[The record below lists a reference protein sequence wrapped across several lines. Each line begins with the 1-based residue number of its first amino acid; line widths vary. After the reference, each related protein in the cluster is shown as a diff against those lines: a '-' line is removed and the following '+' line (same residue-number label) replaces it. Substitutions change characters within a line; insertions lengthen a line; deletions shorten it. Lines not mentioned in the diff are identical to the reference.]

1 MTAIEDANYRLLVA
15 RRALATAERELV
27 QGQWDV
33 CANYAQLA
41 AETATKAVI
50 EWWEPA
56 IQGHKPADQLLNI
69 LTGKTLSPEASNAI
83 SELIG
88 DADRVGFQIHIE
100 AVYGNEKA
108 HLTPEQLFDEARAR
122 SILDTARRAVQRAE
136 FIISEL
142 SKTL

>member
-1 MTAIEDANYRLLVA
+1 MTAIEDAKYRLLVA
-15 RRALATAERELV
+15 RRALTTAERELA

-33 CANYAQLA
+33 CANYAQLS

-56 IQGHKPADQLLNI
+56 IQGHNSADQLLNI
-69 LTGKTLSPEASNAI
+69 LTGKTLSPEVSNAI

-88 DADRVGFQIHIE
+88 DADQVGFQIHIE

-122 SILDTARRAVQRAE
+122 SILDTARRVVQRAE

-142 SKTL
+142 SKTS